1 MPIYETLA
9 AMADI
14 ADDKKFNF
22 SSTPAQAKTALQD
35 VANTGTKT
43 VIDEITAAGVMNI
56 ANETLTVGG
65 VEKTNNAFNNL
76 NQHVAGIQ
84 AKTPRKTVEENSTD
98 VVY

>member
-9 AMADI
+9 AMADY

-22 SSTPAQAKTALQD
+22 SSDAAQAKTVLVD
-35 VANTGTKT
+35 VDNEGTKT
-43 VIDEITAAGVMNI
+43 VIDDVTKAGVMDI

-65 VEKTNNAFNNL
+65 VEKVNNQFNNL

-84 AKTPRKTVEENSTD
+84 AKTPRKTVEDNSTD